1 MRLHGLR
8 HSSHPSLG
16 EDGKNKEWLSDSP
29 RLQEERGA
37 QERKGWRGEG
47 GREDE
52 EEGGRGGEGGRFPA
66 LYSMYSQHG
75 HNVWHMEQLPHW
87 EIT

>member
-52 EEGGRGGEGGRFPA
+52 GGGVSLHCIACTHSMDTMYGIWSSFLTGR
-66 LYSMYSQHG
+66 SRKR
-75 HNVWHMEQLPHW
+75 WR
-87 EIT
+87 

>member
-1 MRLHGLR
+1 MRLHELR
-8 HSSHPSLG
+8 HSIHPSLG

-29 RLQEERGA
+29 SLAGGERRAG
-37 QERKGWRGEG
+37 EKGMAGG

-52 EEGGRGGEGGRFPA
+52 AEGGRGGGGGRFPA

-75 HNVWHMEQLPHW
+75 QNVWHMEQLPHW